1 MPRRTTRLVSL
12 VLLFLVFAAVTAVG
26 RNHKRDNFGSA
37 PVRLSEE
44 VRHNLAMLP
53 YYGVFD
59 NLEFRIQGLDTVVL
73 SGQVT
78 RPTLRS
84 DAANAV
90 RRSESVGKVINN
102 IKVLPL
108 SPDDDR
114 IRLAEYRA
122 IYSNSGLNRYSR
134 MPLPSIHIIVD
145 NGHVTLTG
153 TVASK
158 ADKDLAY
165 IVSNSVPGVFSVT
178 NDLNVERPNS

>member
-1 MPRRTTRLVSL
+1 M
-12 VLLFLVFAAVTAVG
+12 TAIG
-26 RNHKRDNFGSA
+26 STNHKGGKFGSPSA
-37 PVRLSEE
+37 RLSEE

-59 NLEFRIQGLDTVVL
+59 NLQFRIQGLDTVVL

-78 RPTLRS
+78 RPTLKR

-90 RRSESVGKVINN
+90 RRLESVDKVINN

-108 SPDDDR
+108 SPNDDR

-134 MPLPSIHIIVD
+134 MPIPSIHIVVE

-153 TVASK
+153 AVASK
-158 ADKDLAY
+158 ADRDLAN
-165 IVSNSVPGVFSVT
+165 IVSNTVPGVFSVT
-178 NDLNVERPNS
+178 NDLTVETPNS